1 MIFNILYVCGV
12 FIIILLI
19 SFSINKKFVLNLLII
34 LEGLI
39 LISIVFSFYFLGCI
53 ENKTILILILTFAA
67 CEAALGLSML
77 ISFIRI
83 RRNSYIKSLS
93 INSWFLFSLIKN
105 FDLSNQRWCTSIK
118 YFSWKSS

>member
-12 FIIILLI
+12 FIMILLI

-39 LISIVFSFYFLGCI
+39 LISIVFSLYFLGCI

-67 CEAALGLSML
+67 CEAAIGLSIL

-93 INSWFLFSLIKN
+93 INSWFLFSLIKI
-105 FDLSNQRWCTSIK
+105 LICQIK
-118 YFSWKSS
+118 DDVHQ